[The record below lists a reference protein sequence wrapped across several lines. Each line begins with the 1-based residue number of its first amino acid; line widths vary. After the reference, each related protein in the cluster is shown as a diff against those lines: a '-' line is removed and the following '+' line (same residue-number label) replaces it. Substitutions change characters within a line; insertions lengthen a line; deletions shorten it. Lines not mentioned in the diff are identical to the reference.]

1 MQFKRHNQI
10 SSWKRIQN
18 FHLMFKWSN
27 FSESLLVRS
36 VYLITIPIVLVQ
48 IIGIV
53 IFFELHWDLVLKRSA
68 QSISNEIKILEMQK
82 DSSSINNYANTLQII
97 RTDNLDISE
106 AEEVTNW
113 IFKKRM
119 NYSLNQIS
127 GDFQVLQ
134 NQNHFIF
141 FDKKK
146 LEYFYLVPKKRV
158 ETKTVAGF
166 FLWTIAVSVI
176 LSLISY
182 LFIKKQIQPLK
193 RLGIITRS
201 FGRGIETP
209 NLKPTGSSEVRGLI
223 KDFNNMHNNINSTL
237 DNQRNMLAGISH
249 DLKTPLTRINLMID
263 EINNETLR
271 NSISQNISDMNI
283 MLNHYL
289 DFIKNE
295 KNENLDEINTSNFI
309 SNIAQNYQKLEVLVN
324 NENKIFIRKN
334 QITRAVMNILDN
346 ADKFAEKIFISSNL
360 INNKWEIDIEDNGPG
375 TTLSQEELIR
385 PFVKGSDQLNQ
396 GTGLGLSIVQKLIK
410 LNNGELNFQKSS
422 HGGLKVSVIL
432 QI

>member
-1 MQFKRHNQI
+1 
-10 SSWKRIQN
+10 
-18 FHLMFKWSN
+18 MFKWKN

-48 IIGIV
+48 IIGII

-68 QSISNEIKILEMQK
+68 QSISNEIKILEMKK
-82 DSSSINNYANTLQII
+82 DSPSINNYANTLQII
-97 RTDNLDISE
+97 RTDNLDFSKT
-106 AEEVTNW
+106 EEVSNW

-119 NYSLNQIS
+119 KNSLNQLS
-127 GDFQVLQ
+127 GSFEVLQ
-134 NQNHFIF
+134 NQTHFIF

-146 LEYFYLVPKKRV
+146 LEFFYLVPKKRV
-158 ETKTVAGF
+158 ETKTVGGF
-166 FLWTIAVSVI
+166 FLWTIAVSII

-249 DLKTPLTRINLMID
+249 DLKTPLTRINLMIE
-263 EINNETLR
+263 EINSETLK
-271 NSISQNISDMNI
+271 NSISQNISEMNI

-295 KNENLDEINTSNFI
+295 KNENLDEINTSDFI
-309 SNIAQNYQKLEVLVN
+309 SNLTQNYPKLQVLN
-324 NENKIFIRKN
+324 NNSNQIFIRKN
-334 QITRAVMNILDN
+334 QITRAIMNILDN
-346 ADKFAEKIFISSNL
+346 ANKFAEKIFISSNIL
-360 INNKWEIDIEDNGPG
+360 NNTWKIEIEDNGPG
-375 TTLSQEELIR
+375 TNLSQEQLIR

-422 HGGLKVSVIL
+422 HGGLKVTVIL